1 MDCQP
6 KLRGLGYCDGHSLVS
21 GEEDE
26 EGRGERGRMGR
37 ERGRGRGR
45 EGGVSLAT
53 TKQRNLGRGRGR
65 ESVIL

>member
-26 EGRGERGRMGR
+26 EGRGERGRRGR
-37 ERGRGRGR
+37 ERGGGR
-45 EGGVSLAT
+45 EEGEEGE
-53 TKQRNLGRGRGR
+53 R
-65 ESVIL
+65 EVCH